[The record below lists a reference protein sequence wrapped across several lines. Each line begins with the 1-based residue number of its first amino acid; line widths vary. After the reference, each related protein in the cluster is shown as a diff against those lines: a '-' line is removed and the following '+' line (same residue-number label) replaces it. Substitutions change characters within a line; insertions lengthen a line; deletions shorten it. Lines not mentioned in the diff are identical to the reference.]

1 VTGTVVI
8 VVLLGGLATWMTRLS
23 FVAFADRTTD
33 LPALAKTALK
43 MIPPSALAALT
54 VPSIARTG
62 GDIDLLSAKVIAGV
76 VAAVVAYKTR
86 NPAAT
91 MVVGIG
97 LLAAL
102 QQL

>member
-1 VTGTVVI
+1 MTGTVVL
-8 VVLLGGLATWMTRLS
+8 VVLFGGLATWMTRLS
-23 FVAFADRTTD
+23 FVAFANKTTN
-33 LPALAKTALK
+33 LPPLAVTALK

-62 GDIDLLSAKVIAGV
+62 GDIDLLSARMIAGI

-86 NPAAT
+86 NPVAT

-102 QQL
+102 QQI